1 MKILATC
8 ESRTGSASRVYE
20 DTDVVFGLLK
30 THHADTRKAGR
41 DYDRIKAGQTVKVC
55 YQGARLYLRKV
66 GA

>member
-8 ESRTGSASRVYE
+8 ESRSGSASRYYE

-30 THHADTRKAGR
+30 TYHADTARASKA
-41 DYDRIKAGQTVKVC
+41 YDRIKAGQTVKVC